1 MYQLRGRVGRRGEN
15 AFAYFFYPAD
25 KNNLKRET
33 VDRLEA
39 ISTMTDL
46 GSGYAIAERDLFIRG
61 SGDVTGTAQHG
72 TGSTGGF
79 HIFYKLLEQE
89 LDRLRG
95 VREIKLTSLK
105 VYSTGSIPESYIP
118 QESVDTLKKA
128 YSILNLQLANYAN
141 NGQLNPVTAI
151 FMFKNHFGYEDKT
164 EVVVQ
169 PGKYDALPDTDKL
182 AQEYIDTIASPQTAE
197 LPESA
202 ESDK

>member
-1 MYQLRGRVGRRGEN
+1 MPAKTRPDCSVQAEQGSN
-15 AFAYFFYPAD
+15 AKYVEHALDMFDWQTPDMRDATAVHDRIIQYFNHCIQD
-25 KNNLKRET
+25 DLKPCVEGLSVAFG
-33 VDRLEA
+33 VDRR
-39 ISTMTDL
+39 TMWTWVN
-46 GSGYAIAERDLFIRG
+46 GA
-61 SGDVTGTAQHG
+61 V
-72 TGSTGGF
+72 
-79 HIFYKLLEQE
+79 K
-89 LDRLRG
+89 
-95 VREIKLTSLK
+95 
-105 VYSTGSIPESYIP
+105 YIP